1 LTRLAQG
8 GSVQSVRGIHMNK
21 PAVESRYG
29 IALDA
34 SISGFERTL
43 PSSAILAYKINCNA
57 GRTAA
62 MRLCAVLISGMVGLV
77 VFSTGPA
84 SSDELDQV
92 ARARATIRAC
102 STNQV
107 LGVASLYERDS
118 DEGIKEVDVTIRIRE
133 RNTVLSEGHH
143 GVHIHEVGDC
153 TASCGAAG
161 GHFDPGPNG
170 NPTPDGNHP
179 FHLGDLINIE
189 VGSNG
194 RGSMRTTT
202 SRVTLSPGPLSVFD
216 ANGSAI
222 IIHVGADTYCPNGPA
237 TGCAG
242 GARAA
247 CGVIE
252 RIR

>member
-1 LTRLAQG
+1 MGQEMDAATKRVIRKLGHLFAL
-8 GSVQSVRGIHMNK
+8 QSK
-21 PAVESRYG
+21 S
-29 IALDA
+29 
-34 SISGFERTL
+34 
-43 PSSAILAYKINCNA
+43 
-57 GRTAA
+57 GRTAI
-62 MRLCAVLISGMVGLV
+62 MRLCPILLGGVACLLVL
-77 VFSTGPA
+77 TAGPA
-84 SSDELDQV
+84 SADEQDQV

-107 LGVASLYERDS
+107 LGVASLHERDS
-118 DEGIKEVDVTIRIRE
+118 DEGIKEVDVTLRIRE
-133 RNTVLSEGHH
+133 RNTVLSEGRH

-153 TASCGAAG
+153 TASCAAAG

-170 NPTPDGNHP
+170 NPSPDGNHP

-222 IIHVGADTYCPNGPA
+222 IVHVGADTYCPNGPA
-237 TGCAG
+237 AGCAG

-247 CGVIE
+247 CGIIE
-252 RIR
+252 QVK

>member
-1 LTRLAQG
+1 
-8 GSVQSVRGIHMNK
+8 
-21 PAVESRYG
+21 
-29 IALDA
+29 
-34 SISGFERTL
+34 
-43 PSSAILAYKINCNA
+43 
-57 GRTAA
+57 
-62 MRLCAVLISGMVGLV
+62 MRLHAASFGGMVCLV
-77 VFSTGPA
+77 VSSTGPVIA
-84 SSDELDQV
+84 DELDQV
-92 ARARATIRAC
+92 ARAWATIRAC

-107 LGVASLYERDS
+107 LGVASLHERDS
-118 DEGIKEVDVTIRIRE
+118 DEGIKEVDVTVRIRE
-133 RNTVLSEGHH
+133 RNTVLSEGLH
-143 GVHIHEVGDC
+143 GVHIHEVGNC
-153 TASCGAAG
+153 ATSCAAAG

-170 NPTPDGNHP
+170 NPSPDGNHP

-222 IIHVGADTYCPNGPA
+222 IIHTGVDTYCPNGSV

-247 CGVIE
+247 CGIIE
-252 RIR
+252 QVR